1 MKGHFE
7 GSVNEVGGS
16 RSGGERSEP
25 ERREPRKVSEGV
37 IAFAGLNPPE
47 TEVIAKAKRR
57 TFSAKYKKKIL
68 DRVDAA
74 KDDEGAIGKILR
86 GEGLYSSHLTTW
98 RKQRENGELNGL
110 MPKARGKKA
119 NPAHP
124 LIEKVRSLESENRRL
139 RMRLQ
144 KAETII
150 EFQKKISEM
159 LGMVPD
165 SKRRTGTC

>member
-1 MKGHFE
+1 
-7 GSVNEVGGS
+7 VNEAGGS
-16 RSGGERSEP
+16 WSGGERSEP
-25 ERREPRKVSEGV
+25 EQREPRKGVMGV
-37 IAFAGLNPPE
+37 IAFPGVNPPE
-47 TEVIAKAKRR
+47 T
-57 TFSAKYKKKIL
+57 KKKIL
-68 DRVDAA
+68 DRVEAA
-74 KDDEGAIGKILR
+74 KEDEGAIGKILR

-124 LIEKVRSLESENRRL
+124 LVEKVRSLESENRRL

-150 EFQKKISEM
+150 EFQKNISEM
-159 LGMVPD
+159 LGMVPG
-165 SKRRTGTC
+165 SKRSGGTC